1 MKTGYILALDQGT
14 TGTRAIIFD
23 HNGDLIDSAYL
34 EIKQHFPEP
43 GWVEHDPTEIWNKT
57 RECIE
62 KVLSNKEIP
71 LDEIRSI
78 GITNQRESIVLWD
91 KDTGKPLYN
100 SINWQCRRSSSICDE
115 LKKRGYEKTI
125 RDKTGLF
132 IDPYFS
138 ATKIMWVMRHV
149 KGMKEKFDNGS
160 IRVGNIDS
168 WLIWNLSGG
177 RNHVTD
183 YSNASRTMLFNIN
196 TLQWDDEILKI
207 TGIPRAALPDVKPS
221 SGSIGTAC
229 GPLFDGREIPIT
241 GVAGDQQSAAFGQ
254 ACFNKGMIKSTYG
267 TCLSMVMNIGSE
279 PKKSENGLTTDLAWN
294 VGGNVT
300 YALEGGIFIGGA
312 VLKWLKDGLRIIKNE
327 SECDPMAR
335 KVADTGG
342 VYLVPGFT
350 GLGAPYWDPYARG
363 VIIGITRGTTAEH
376 IVRSALES
384 IAYQTKDIIDAM
396 ASDSGAVPESL
407 RVDGNVTQ
415 SEFTMQFQ
423 SDILGIPLEK
433 PVITE
438 MSALGACFLAGL
450 GVGLWDSTKDLDNKW
465 KLQKRYEPKMSSEQ
479 REELYYHWKRAVKR
493 SLKWQ
498 E

>member
-115 LKKRGYEKTI
+115 LKKRGHEKTI

-207 TGIPRAALPDVKPS
+207 TGIPRAASPETTTDRL
-221 SGSIGTAC
+221 
-229 GPLFDGREIPIT
+229 
-241 GVAGDQQSAAFGQ
+241 
-254 ACFNKGMIKSTYG
+254 NKG
-267 TCLSMVMNIGSE
+267 
-279 PKKSENGLTTDLAWN
+279 
-294 VGGNVT
+294 
-300 YALEGGIFIGGA
+300 
-312 VLKWLKDGLRIIKNE
+312 
-327 SECDPMAR
+327 
-335 KVADTGG
+335 
-342 VYLVPGFT
+342 
-350 GLGAPYWDPYARG
+350 
-363 VIIGITRGTTAEH
+363 
-376 IVRSALES
+376 
-384 IAYQTKDIIDAM
+384 
-396 ASDSGAVPESL
+396 AS
-407 RVDGNVTQ
+407 
-415 SEFTMQFQ
+415 
-423 SDILGIPLEK
+423 
-433 PVITE
+433 
-438 MSALGACFLAGL
+438 
-450 GVGLWDSTKDLDNKW
+450 
-465 KLQKRYEPKMSSEQ
+465 
-479 REELYYHWKRAVKR
+479 
-493 SLKWQ
+493 
-498 E
+498 